1 MVNETSSK
9 EDFEKLQPL
18 PQGWVWTN
26 LGDLTFIQNGYAFKS
41 YDYKKNGIPLLRIS
55 NIENHQVNFDEN
67 SVFLDECY
75 KNDFQ
80 YFLVGKGDIVIALSG
95 ATTGKYGIYKND
107 YFALLNQRV
116 GRIVFFSPLLIDPLY
131 IQFYME
137 ILRANILKKAYGMAQ
152 PNISTAEIAEFY
164 ISLPPLSE
172 QHRIVARIEELFTQ
186 LDAGVASLLKA
197 QAQLKRYRQAV
208 LKAAFEGRLT
218 QEWREE
224 HKGKIENF
232 RDYLKKNWETYHKG
246 KKFKFIDSSELPKIP
261 EAWNWLSFEQV
272 SQRVVVGHVGP
283 IKHEYIENGV
293 PFLRSQNVRENRFD
307 PTGLKFISTEFH
319 KKLKKSSLIPNDVL
333 IIRSG
338 SIGISCVVP
347 ENIKEANCC
356 DLTVVKQPF
365 GILPKLAAYYMNSIA
380 QRRVHAQKVGVAL
393 IHFNTKVLA
402 SMPIPIPPIEEQ
414 KIILA
419 EIERYLSI
427 AEKVEFSIETSLR
440 QADSLRQSILKRA
453 FEGKLVPQNPNDEP
467 ASVLLERI
475 KAEKARHQ
483 TEAKKVKN
491 TQRKPRSRKLAHAN

>member
-1 MVNETSSK
+1 VVNETSSK

-186 LDAGVASLLKA
+186 LDAGVASLMKV
-197 QAQLKRYRQAV
+197 QAQLRRYRQAV

-224 HKGKIENF
+224 HKGEIEPAEKV
-232 RDYLKKNWETYHKG
+232 LKSIESERITSKDRVLKDR
-246 KKFKFIDSSELPKIP
+246 KFTDGTELFDQGTGWIDVRIGDVVECLDHMRIP
-261 EAWNWLSFEQV
+261 VN
-272 SQRVVVGHVGP
+272 
-283 IKHEYIENGV
+283 
-293 PFLRSQNVRENRFD
+293 
-307 PTGLKFISTEFH
+307 
-319 KKLKKSSLIPNDVL
+319 
-333 IIRSG
+333 
-338 SIGISCVVP
+338 
-347 ENIKEANCC
+347 KEER
-356 DLTVVKQPF
+356 
-365 GILPKLAAYYMNSIA
+365 A
-380 QRRVHAQKVGVAL
+380 QRRGSIPYFGANGRVDWIDDFIFNEPLVLVVEDETFVGREIPFSYKITGKSWVNNHAHVLKPKTHVNIDFLNYSLMFYPFTKLTSGITGRRKLTKFAL
-393 IHFNTKVLA
+393 MNAPFKLPLIR
-402 SMPIPIPPIEEQ
+402 EQ
-414 KIILA
+414 NKIVS
-419 EIERYLSI
+419 EIERH
-427 AEKVEFSIETSLR
+427 FSQIDHLENTIITSLR

-453 FEGKLVPQNPNDEP
+453 FEGKLVPQDPNDEP

-483 TEAKKVKN
+483 TEAKKVMN
-491 TQRKPRSRKLAHAN
+491 TQRKPRSRRSAHAN